1 MTAHSTIS
9 SRLTHQFEICLKVPA
24 YCRVCAAKWLNI
36 AVRIVLTGV
45 CWIQVYFT
53 VNLGRKFRDSSWCPL
68 DRDVCSIWGPHNTG
82 FTLVF
87 WQCNLIESV
96 LLSVPFYLGRLGGLK
111 VSGLFSGLSGLGS
124 CPGLGHVLCPCTH
137 FTLALSLSIQVYE
150 WVLAIWYDPV
160 MDLYPI
166 TGESKN

>member
-96 LLSVPFYLGRLGGLK
+96 LFSVPFYLRRLGGLK
-111 VSGLFSGLSGLGS
+111 VSGLFSGLSGPVQVLAWDM
-124 CPGLGHVLCPCTH
+124 CCVLGH
-137 FTLALSLSIQVYE
+137 TLLSHRLV
-150 WVLAIWYDPV
+150 W
-160 MDLYPI
+160 MG
-166 TGESKN
+166 TGQLGRPWNGLVSHQRGE